1 MQQFSLREK
10 RISLFFHHQDSHKCQ
25 CYPWATSADKL
36 DPTVSEHD
44 RFSISVGKGK
54 ELSIMSIL

>member
-10 RISLFFHHQDSHKCQ
+10 RRSLVFHYQDSHK

-44 RFSISVGKGK
+44 RFSVSLGKGR
-54 ELSIMSIL
+54 ELSITSIL

>member
-10 RISLFFHHQDSHKCQ
+10 RISLFFH
-25 CYPWATSADKL
+25 YPWATSADRL

-44 RFSISVGKGK
+44 RFSISLGKGK
-54 ELSIMSIL
+54 ELSITSIL